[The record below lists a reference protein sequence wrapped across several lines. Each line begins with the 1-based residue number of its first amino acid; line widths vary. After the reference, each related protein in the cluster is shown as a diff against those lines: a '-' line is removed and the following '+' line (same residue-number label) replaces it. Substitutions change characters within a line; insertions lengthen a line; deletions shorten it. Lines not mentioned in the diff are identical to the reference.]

1 MWLLLGCA
9 DEELLDREDAGLWSR
24 FSIAARRSDIDSSP
38 EDGRGPPEEAVVTTR
53 GAGGVMAFIVVAT
66 ELAVDIGWL
75 PSSVGI
81 PGRGANSKLMERE
94 GLIRKSSKWLHY
106 LEQCVCN
113 CMRIAI
119 MQVVGIVTWSIHRL
133 TLFNCIKLHLVRSV
147 HVQ

>member
-1 MWLLLGCA
+1 
-9 DEELLDREDAGLWSR
+9 
-24 FSIAARRSDIDSSP
+24 
-38 EDGRGPPEEAVVTTR
+38 
-53 GAGGVMAFIVVAT
+53 MAFIVVAT

-81 PGRGANSKLMERE
+81 LGRGANSKLMERE
-94 GLIRKSSKWLHY
+94 GLSSKWLHY